1 MEGSW
6 RGVLAVLVILAGL
19 TASGSSYQIIE
30 GPQNVTALAG
40 SEARFNCTVTHGWKL
55 IMWALKG
62 VVVLSITSQQTI
74 ITNNRFTSTTYNDSD
89 SFISEM
95 IIHNVQP
102 SDSGLVQCSLQN
114 SDVIGSAFLSVQVM
128 GTLNISSNSLVFTE
142 GEPCNVTCYALG
154 WIPLPDISW
163 EVEVPVSHSSYYSV
177 LDPDDFTRVLSVL
190 SLTPL
195 GNGTLTCMAELK
207 NLQAS
212 KSLTVNLTVV
222 QPPPDRIGE
231 EGASLPTWAIVLLAV
246 AFSLLLILIIALI
259 IVFCC
264 CGTCRGEK
272 EESSYQNEIRK
283 TANLKTN
290 KANPETRLK
299 SGKENYGY
307 SSDEARAAQIAS
319 LPPKRGE
326 ANFLEQRSHSSP
338 YQEPKTSQSS
348 PASPQPGP
356 ASRQHVSFDIAS
368 PQKVRNVT
376 LV

>member
-30 GPQNVTALAG
+30 GPQNVTVLKG

-55 IMWALKG
+55 IMWALKD
-62 VVVLSITSQQTI
+62 VVELSITSQETI
-74 ITNNRFTSTTYNDSD
+74 ITNDRFTSASYNGSN
-89 SFISEM
+89 SFISEL
-95 IIHNVQP
+95 IIHDVQP
-102 SDSGLVQCSLQN
+102 SDEGSVRCSLQN
-114 SDVIGSAFLSVQVM
+114 SDVFGTAFLSVQVM
-128 GTLNISSNSLVFTE
+128 GTLNISSNSLIVTE

-154 WIPLPDISW
+154 WTPLPDISW
-163 EVEVPVSHSSYYSV
+163 ELEVPVSHSSYYSL
-177 LDPDDFTRVLSVL
+177 LDPGDFMRALSVL
-190 SLTPL
+190 TLTPL
-195 GNGTLTCMAELK
+195 GNGTLTCVAELM

-222 QPPPDRIGE
+222 QPPPDNIGE
-231 EGASLPTWAIVLLAV
+231 EGTSLPTWAIVLLAV

-264 CGTCRGEK
+264 CGISRREK
-272 EESSYQNEIRK
+272 EASSYQNEIRR
-283 TANLKTN
+283 TANVKTN
-290 KANPETRLK
+290 NADPETRLK
-299 SGKENYGY
+299 SGKENFGY

-319 LPPKRGE
+319 LPPKSGE
-326 ANFLEQRSHSSP
+326 VSLPEQRSHTSP
-338 YQEPKTSQSS
+338 YKEPKMRQPS
-348 PASPQPGP
+348 PAGHP
-356 ASRQHVSFDIAS
+356 RVSSDTAS